1 MNIFLCSR
9 NLFLFVF
16 FLSIFQSDTGVA
28 QSLDDVLSGV
38 REKNPEIISANSAL
52 LQAYEDMPVAWSNYF
67 PNISISSSLER
78 AVTDDKYDQSSTRSD
93 TFSNTLSLSQD
104 LLNLQHNEQFRQA
117 KLKIEKQEATF
128 RSVKQRVLLSAIT
141 AYLDVLKKQN
151 IVLLH
156 ENNLKVLGSHMESV
170 RTQHE
175 MRRRTNADLAQAE
188 SRLAKGKAD
197 LLSAEIDSNVAA
209 SAYVRITGNDPGVL
223 AKPEKIDRVSISA
236 SEIEKIAL
244 MDHPSVIIASLDADL
259 AKSQIESK
267 KRAFA
272 PSLALS
278 GSVAKS
284 NSNNTA
290 SVSSGSTVSSI
301 GLTLS
306 VPLFQKGME
315 YSDLRHSQ
323 EELNKALAEL
333 DNARRTVVE
342 NVRNTWES
350 RRGAYAK
357 IEAYQLQVKAAQIAL
372 ESVEQELSAGRRST
386 LDVLNAEQ
394 ELLNARVS
402 LAGAEH
408 DSILAEYRLMERV
421 GSLR

>member
-1 MNIFLCSR
+1 M
-9 NLFLFVF
+9 
-16 FLSIFQSDTGVA
+16 SIFQSESGSA
-28 QSLDDVLSGV
+28 QSLDNVLSDV
-38 REKNPEIISANSAL
+38 REKNPEIISAKSAL
-52 LQAYEDMPVAWSNYF
+52 SQAYEEMPVAWSNYL
-67 PNISISSSLER
+67 PNISLSSSLER
-78 AVTDDKYDQSSTRSD
+78 TVTDDKYDQSSTRSD

-104 LLNLQHNEQFRQA
+104 LLNLQHNEQFKQA

-128 RSVKQRVLLSAIT
+128 RSVEQRVLLSAIT

-156 ENNLKVLGSHMESV
+156 ENNLKVLGSLMESV

-197 LLSAEIDSNVAA
+197 LLSAEIDRNVAS
-209 SAYVRITGNDPGVL
+209 SAYVRITGNYPGVL
-223 AKPEKIDRVSISA
+223 AKPKQIDRVSISD

-244 MDHPSVIIASLDADL
+244 TDHPSIKIASLGVEL
-259 AKSQIESK
+259 AKSQIKSK

-284 NSNNTA
+284 NSNDTA
-290 SVSSGSTVSSI
+290 SASSGSTVSSI

-306 VPLFQKGME
+306 LPLFQKGME

-323 EELNKALAEL
+323 DELNKALAEL

-342 NVRNTWES
+342 NVWNTWES
-350 RRGAYAK
+350 RRGVYAK
-357 IEAYQLQVKAAQIAL
+357 IEAYKLQVKAAQIAL

-394 ELLNARVS
+394 ELLNACVN

-408 DSILAEYRLMERV
+408 DSILAEYRLIERV

>member
-1 MNIFLCSR
+1 MNILSWSK
-9 NLFLFVF
+9 NVFLFVF
-16 FLSIFQSDTGVA
+16 FLSIFQSDPGVA
-28 QSLDDVLSGV
+28 RSLDDVLSDV
-38 REKNPEIISANSAL
+38 REKNPEIISANSLL
-52 LQAYEDMPVAWSNYF
+52 LQTYEDMPVAWSNYS
-67 PNISISSSLER
+67 PNISITSSVER

-104 LLNLQHNEQFRQA
+104 LLNMQHNEQFRQA

-128 RSVKQRVLLSAIT
+128 RSVVQRVLLSTIT
-141 AYLDVLKKQN
+141 AYLDVLKKHN

-156 ENNLKVLGSHMESV
+156 ENNLKVLETHMQSV

-197 LLSAEIDSNVAA
+197 LLSAEIDINVAS
-209 SAYVRITGNDPGVL
+209 SAFTRITGSNPEFLTKPGQ
-223 AKPEKIDRVSISA
+223 IDRVSISA
-236 SEIEKIAL
+236 EEIEKIAL
-244 MDHPSVIIASLDADL
+244 TDHPSVIIALLEVEL
-259 AKSQIESK
+259 AESQIKSK

-284 NSNNTA
+284 NSNNSATA
-290 SVSSGSTVSSI
+290 SSGSTVSSI

-323 EELNKALAEL
+323 EELKKALANL
-333 DNARRTVVE
+333 DNARRTVVD

-357 IEAYQLQVKAAQIAL
+357 IEAYELQVRAAKIAL
-372 ESVEQELSAGRRST
+372 ESVKQELSAGRRST

-394 ELLNARVS
+394 ELLNARVN

-408 DSILAEYRLMERV
+408 D
-421 GSLR
+421 

>member
-1 MNIFLCSR
+1 MNIFLWFK

-16 FLSIFQSDTGVA
+16 FLSIFQSDSGVA
-28 QSLDDVLSGV
+28 QSLDDVLSDV
-38 REKNPEIISANSAL
+38 REKNPEIISANSSL
-52 LQAYEDMPVAWSNYF
+52 LQTYEDMPVAWSNYS
-67 PNISISSSLER
+67 PNISISSSVER

-104 LLNLQHNEQFRQA
+104 LLNMQHNEQFRQA
-117 KLKIEKQEATF
+117 KLKIEKQEATS
-128 RSVKQRVLLSAIT
+128 RSVVQRVLLSAIT
-141 AYLDVLKKQN
+141 AYLDVLKKHN

-156 ENNLKVLGSHMESV
+156 ENNLKVLESHMQSV

-197 LLSAEIDSNVAA
+197 LLSAEIDSNVAS
-209 SAYVRITGNDPGVL
+209 SAFIRITGSNPEFL
-223 AKPEKIDRVSISA
+223 TKPEQIDRVSISA
-236 SEIEKIAL
+236 AEIEKIAL
-244 MDHPSVIIASLDADL
+244 TDHPSVIIASLDVEL
-259 AKSQIESK
+259 AESQIKSK

-284 NSNNTA
+284 NSNNSA
-290 SVSSGSTVSSI
+290 STNSGSTVSSI

-306 VPLFQKGME
+306 VPLFQKGLE
-315 YSDLRHSQ
+315 YSELRHSQ
-323 EELNKALAEL
+323 EELNKALANL
-333 DNARRTVVE
+333 DNARRNVVD

-357 IEAYQLQVKAAQIAL
+357 IEAYKLQVRAAKIAL

-394 ELLNARVS
+394 ELLNARVN

-408 DSILAEYRLMERV
+408 DSILSEYRLIEGV

>member
-1 MNIFLCSR
+1 MNIFLWFR

-16 FLSIFQSDTGVA
+16 FLSIFQSESGTA
-28 QSLDDVLSGV
+28 QSLDNVLSDV
-38 REKNPEIISANSAL
+38 REKNPEIISAHSAL
-52 LQAYEDMPVAWSNYF
+52 LQAYEDMPVAWSNYL
-67 PNISISSSLER
+67 PNISMSSSLER
-78 AVTDDKYDQSSTRSD
+78 TVTDDKYDQSSTRSD

-128 RSVKQRVLLSAIT
+128 RSVEQRVLLSAIT

-151 IVLLH
+151 LVLLH

-188 SRLAKGKAD
+188 SRLARGKAD
-197 LLSAEIDSNVAA
+197 LLSAEIDRNTAS

-223 AKPEKIDRVSISA
+223 AKPKQIDRVSISDP
-236 SEIEKIAL
+236 EIEKIAL
-244 MDHPSVIIASLDADL
+244 TDHPSIKIASLGVEL
-259 AKSQIESK
+259 AKSQIKSK

-284 NSNNTA
+284 NSNDTA
-290 SVSSGSTVSSI
+290 SASSGSTVSSI

-342 NVRNTWES
+342 NVRNTRES

-394 ELLNARVS
+394 ELLNARVN

-408 DSILAEYRLMERV
+408 DAILAEYRLIERV

>member
-1 MNIFLCSR
+1 M
-9 NLFLFVF
+9 
-16 FLSIFQSDTGVA
+16 SIFQSESGSA
-28 QSLDDVLSGV
+28 QSLDNVLSDV
-38 REKNPEIISANSAL
+38 REKNPEIISAKSAL
-52 LQAYEDMPVAWSNYF
+52 SQAYEEMPVAWSNYL
-67 PNISISSSLER
+67 PNISLSSSLER
-78 AVTDDKYDQSSTRSD
+78 TVTDDKYDQSSTRSD

-104 LLNLQHNEQFRQA
+104 LLNLQHNEQFKQA

-128 RSVKQRVLLSAIT
+128 RSAEQRVLLSAIT

-156 ENNLKVLGSHMESV
+156 ENNLKVLGSLMESV

-197 LLSAEIDSNVAA
+197 LLSAEIDRNVAS
-209 SAYVRITGNDPGVL
+209 SAYVRITGNYPGVL
-223 AKPEKIDRVSISA
+223 AKPKQIDRVSISD

-244 MDHPSVIIASLDADL
+244 TDHPSIKIASLGVEL
-259 AKSQIESK
+259 AKSQIKSK

-284 NSNNTA
+284 NSNDTA
-290 SVSSGSTVSSI
+290 SASSGSTVSSI

-306 VPLFQKGME
+306 LPLFQKGME

-323 EELNKALAEL
+323 DELNKALAEL

-342 NVRNTWES
+342 NVWNTWES

-357 IEAYQLQVKAAQIAL
+357 IEAYKLQVKAAQIAL

-394 ELLNARVS
+394 ELLNARVN

-408 DSILAEYRLMERV
+408 DSILAEYRLIERV

>member
-1 MNIFLCSR
+1 MNILSWSK
-9 NLFLFVF
+9 NVFLFVF
-16 FLSIFQSDTGVA
+16 FLSIFQSDPGVA
-28 QSLDDVLSGV
+28 RSLDDVLSDV
-38 REKNPEIISANSAL
+38 REKNPEIISANSLL
-52 LQAYEDMPVAWSNYF
+52 LQTYEDMPVAWSNYS
-67 PNISISSSLER
+67 PNISITSSVER

-104 LLNLQHNEQFRQA
+104 LLNMQHNEQFRQA

-128 RSVKQRVLLSAIT
+128 RSVVQRVLLSTIT
-141 AYLDVLKKQN
+141 AYLDVLKKHN

-156 ENNLKVLGSHMESV
+156 ENNLKVLETHMQSV

-197 LLSAEIDSNVAA
+197 LLSAEIDINVAS
-209 SAYVRITGNDPGVL
+209 SAFTRITGSNPEFLTKPGQ
-223 AKPEKIDRVSISA
+223 IDRVSISA
-236 SEIEKIAL
+236 EEIEKIAL
-244 MDHPSVIIASLDADL
+244 TDHPSVIIALLEVEL
-259 AKSQIESK
+259 AESQIKSK

-284 NSNNTA
+284 NSNNSATA
-290 SVSSGSTVSSI
+290 SSGSTVSSI

-323 EELNKALAEL
+323 EELKKALANL
-333 DNARRTVVE
+333 DNARRTVVD

-357 IEAYQLQVKAAQIAL
+357 IEAYELQVRAAKIAL
-372 ESVEQELSAGRRST
+372 ESVKQELSAGRRST

-394 ELLNARVS
+394 ELLNARVN

-408 DSILAEYRLMERV
+408 DSILSEYRLIE
-421 GSLR
+421 GAGNLR

>member
-1 MNIFLCSR
+1 MNIFLWFKK
-9 NLFLFVF
+9 LFLFVF
-16 FLSIFQSDTGVA
+16 FMSIFQSESGSA
-28 QSLDDVLSGV
+28 QSLDNVLSDV
-38 REKNPEIISANSAL
+38 REKNPEIISAKSAL
-52 LQAYEDMPVAWSNYF
+52 SQAYEEMPVAWSNYL
-67 PNISISSSLER
+67 PNISLSSSLER
-78 AVTDDKYDQSSTRSD
+78 TVTDDKYDQSSTRSD

-104 LLNLQHNEQFRQA
+104 LLNLQHNEQFKQA

-128 RSVKQRVLLSAIT
+128 RSAEQRVLLSAIT

-156 ENNLKVLGSHMESV
+156 ENNLKVLGSLMESV

-197 LLSAEIDSNVAA
+197 LLSAEIDRNVAS
-209 SAYVRITGNDPGVL
+209 SAYVRITGNYPGVL
-223 AKPEKIDRVSISA
+223 AKPKQIDRVSISD

-244 MDHPSVIIASLDADL
+244 TDHPSIKIASLGVEL
-259 AKSQIESK
+259 AKSQIKSK

-284 NSNNTA
+284 NSNDTA
-290 SVSSGSTVSSI
+290 SASSGSTVSSI

-306 VPLFQKGME
+306 LPLFQKGME

-323 EELNKALAEL
+323 DELNKALAEL

-342 NVRNTWES
+342 NVWNTWES

-357 IEAYQLQVKAAQIAL
+357 IEAYKLQVKAAQIAL

-394 ELLNARVS
+394 ELLNARVN

-408 DSILAEYRLMERV
+408 DSILAEYRLIERV